1 MKIIIALGEM
11 QSTENH
17 AIVCHCEHT
26 VYSTGSQMGIEMR
39 ERCERR
45 ENCNWNKKIRQDLD
59 IKGGNTRL
67 KRIIVSFGLHWEPI
81 QY

>member
-45 ENCNWNKKIRQDLD
+45 ENCN
-59 IKGGNTRL
+59 
-67 KRIIVSFGLHWEPI
+67 
-81 QY
+81 